1 MWLGFIGVLIF
12 SLTLPA
18 TRFAVESLE
27 PAWLAIARAVLAAL
41 IGAAVLL
48 LSKQAWPKR
57 HHMKSIVAIIVGVV
71 FGFPF
76 FTSVAMKTVDAS
88 HGAVVVGLLPMAT
101 AIVSAWV
108 NRERLSRTF
117 WICSAAGAAIVL
129 GYAISQ
135 GKGALGWGDVCLL
148 LAVACAAVGYAFG
161 GKLSQELGGW
171 QTIAWALL
179 YSLPL
184 MILPLIYFSWGFNF
198 SAVKPRAWFGFLYVS
213 LFSQFIGFFFW
224 YGGMAKAGVARVS
237 QVQLLQL
244 FLTLIFSALINQ
256 EKVSLLTWAVAIII
270 VALVWFIKRLP
281 AQAPSSPQ
289 AQSLLQ
295 APK

>member
-18 TRFAVESLE
+18 TRFAVEGFE
-27 PAWLAIARAVLAAL
+27 PAWLAIARAVLAGVM
-41 IGAAVLL
+41 GAGILFVT
-48 LSKQAWPKR
+48 KQTRPQA
-57 HHMKSIVAIIVGVV
+57 HQLKSIAAIIAGVI

-101 AIVSAWV
+101 AIVSAAV
-108 NRERLSRTF
+108 NQERLSRAF
-117 WICSAAGAAIVL
+117 WVGSILGAAIVL
-129 GYAISQ
+129 GYALSQ
-135 GKGALGWGDVCLL
+135 GRGALGWGDVCLL
-148 LAVACAAVGYAFG
+148 LAVASAAVGYAFG

-179 YSLPL
+179 YSLPI
-184 MILPLIYFSWGFNF
+184 MIAPLIYFSWGFNF
-198 SAVKPRAWFGFLYVS
+198 SAVKPSAWLGFLYVS
-213 LFSQFIGFFFW
+213 LFSQLIGFFFW
-224 YGGMAKAGVARVS
+224 YGGMAQAGVAKVS

-256 EKVSLLTWAVAIII
+256 EKVTRLTWAVALII

-281 AQAPSSPQ
+281 VQASKPEHAKQ
-289 AQSLLQ
+289 
-295 APK
+295 K

>member
-18 TRFAVESLE
+18 TRFAVESFD

-41 IGAAVLL
+41 LGAVVLVVT
-48 LSKQAWPKR
+48 KQKR
-57 HHMKSIVAIIVGVV
+57 PQPHHLKSVAAISAGVV

-101 AIVSAWV
+101 AIVSAKV
-108 NRERLSRTF
+108 NHERLSRTF
-117 WICSAAGAAIVL
+117 WVCAMLGAAIVF

-135 GKGALGWGDVCLL
+135 GKGALGWGDACLL
-148 LAVACAAVGYAFG
+148 LAVAFAAVGYAYG
-161 GKLSQELGGW
+161 GKLSRELGGW
-171 QTIAWALL
+171 QTITWALL
-179 YSLPL
+179 YSLPI
-184 MILPLIYFSWGFNF
+184 MIAPLIYFSWGFNF
-198 SAVKPRAWFGFLYVS
+198 AAVKPSAWLGFLYVS
-213 LFSQFIGFFFW
+213 LFSQFLGFFFW
-224 YGGMAKAGVARVS
+224 YGGMAKAGVGRVS

-256 EKVSLLTWAVAIII
+256 EQVTLLTWAVAVTI

-281 AQAPSSPQ
+281 V
-289 AQSLLQ
+289 Q

>member
-18 TRFAVESLE
+18 TRFAVESFD
-27 PAWLAIARAVLAAL
+27 PAWLAIARAVLAGL
-41 IGAAVLL
+41 IGAVVLFIT
-48 LSKQAWPKR
+48 KQKR
-57 HHMKSIVAIIVGVV
+57 PQPHQMKSLAAIIGGVV

-101 AIVSAWV
+101 AIVSAAV
-108 NRERLSRTF
+108 SRERLSRAF
-117 WICSAAGAAIVL
+117 WACSIIGAIIVL

-135 GKGALGWGDVCLL
+135 GKGAIGLGDICLL

-198 SAVKPRAWFGFLYVS
+198 SAVKTSAWLGFLYVS

-256 EKVSLLTWAVAIII
+256 EQVTLLTWAVAITI
-270 VALVWFIKRLP
+270 VALVWLIKRLP
-281 AQAPSSPQ
+281 TPAPKF
-289 AQSLLQ
+289 Q
-295 APK
+295 APKFQAPKI

>member
-18 TRFAVESLE
+18 TRFAVESFD

-41 IGAAVLL
+41 LGAVVLVVT
-48 LSKQAWPKR
+48 KQKR
-57 HHMKSIVAIIVGVV
+57 PQPHHLKSIVAISAGVV

-101 AIVSAWV
+101 AIVSAKV
-108 NRERLSRTF
+108 NHERLSRTF
-117 WICSAAGAAIVL
+117 WVCAMLGASIVL
-129 GYAISQ
+129 GYAVSQ
-135 GKGALGWGDVCLL
+135 GKGALGWGDACLL
-148 LAVACAAVGYAFG
+148 LAVAFAAVGYAYG

-171 QTIAWALL
+171 QTITWALL
-179 YSLPL
+179 YSLPI
-184 MILPLIYFSWGFNF
+184 MIGPLIYFSGGFNF
-198 SAVKPRAWFGFLYVS
+198 AAVKPSAWLGFLYVS
-213 LFSQFIGFFFW
+213 LFSQFLGFFFW
-224 YGGMAKAGVARVS
+224 YGGMAKAGVGRVS

-256 EKVSLLTWAVAIII
+256 EQVSLLTWAVAVTI

-281 AQAPSSPQ
+281 VQP
-289 AQSLLQ
+289 
-295 APK
+295 PK

>member
-18 TRFAVESLE
+18 TRIAVEGLE
-27 PAWLAIARAVLAAL
+27 PAWLAIARAVLAGL
-41 IGAAVLL
+41 IGALALFL
-48 LSKQAWPKR
+48 TKQKRPKG
-57 HHMKSIVAIIVGVV
+57 HQLKSIVAIIAGVV

-76 FTSVAMKTVDAS
+76 FTSMAMKTVDVS

-101 AIVSAWV
+101 AIVSAFV
-108 NRERLSRTF
+108 NRERLNRAF
-117 WICSAAGAAIVL
+117 WVCSALGAVIVL
-129 GYAISQ
+129 AYAISQ
-135 GKGALGWGDVCLL
+135 GQGALGWGDLCLL
-148 LAVACAAVGYAFG
+148 FAVASAAVGYAIG
-161 GKLSQELGGW
+161 GKLSRELGGW

-179 YSLPL
+179 YSLPM

-198 SAVKPRAWFGFLYVS
+198 AAVKPSAWLGFLYLS
-213 LFSQFIGFFFW
+213 IFSQFIGFFFW

-256 EKVSLLTWAVAIII
+256 EKVSWLTWAVAIVI
-270 VALVWFIKRLP
+270 VALVWLIKR
-281 AQAPSSPQ
+281 QRDDS
-289 AQSLLQ
+289 QSGVQ
-295 APK
+295 SVRG

>member
-18 TRFAVESLE
+18 TRFAVEGFE
-27 PAWLAIARAVLAAL
+27 PAWLAIARAVLAGV
-41 IGAAVLL
+41 IGALVLFL
-48 LSKQAWPKR
+48 TKQTRPQP
-57 HHMKSIVAIIVGVV
+57 HQLKSIAAIIAGVV

-101 AIVSAWV
+101 AMVSAAV
-108 NRERLSRTF
+108 NHERLSRTF
-117 WICSAAGAAIVL
+117 WACSIIGAAIVL

-135 GKGALGWGDVCLL
+135 GQGALGWGDVCLL
-148 LAVACAAVGYAFG
+148 LAVASAAVGYAYG

-179 YSLPL
+179 YSMPI
-184 MILPLIYFSWGFNF
+184 MIAPLIYLSWGFNF
-198 SAVKPRAWFGFLYVS
+198 AAVKPSAWMGFLYVS

-224 YGGMAKAGVARVS
+224 YGGMAKAGVGRVS

-256 EKVSLLTWAVAIII
+256 EKVTLLTWAVAIVI

-281 AQAPSSPQ
+281 T
-289 AQSLLQ
+289 Q
-295 APK
+295 APKNGRQ